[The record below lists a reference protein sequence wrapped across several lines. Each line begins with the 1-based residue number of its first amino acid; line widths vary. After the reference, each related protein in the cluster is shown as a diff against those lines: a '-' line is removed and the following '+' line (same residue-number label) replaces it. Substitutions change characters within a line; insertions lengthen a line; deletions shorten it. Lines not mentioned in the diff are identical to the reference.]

1 MLRDAVRGVV
11 AVAATIAEETGK
23 RVLTT
28 ATGLLERG
36 GVDVAAVER
45 RIAEQFP
52 PSGRSLQSLA
62 EEAVTVGRAG
72 VDMAVGVARAEAERV
87 FERVGDQV
95 VKIGVV
101 LSFLESQLRSSDEEE
116 EPAADSRADQPPT
129 RPAPRAEGLFEA
141 GWDDEEWGSRAEAD
155 AEEVPADAWA
165 VPEDEP
171 APGEPSAGAGTA
183 PREQAPAKRAAAR
196 KAPAKKA
203 PGEKAPGKKAP
214 AAKRTAKAPTPK
226 DAMPKKAGA
235 KKAAAAKKTVAK
247 KTVARKTVVA
257 GAEAPKPAA
266 ARKTAT
272 RKTVV
277 RKTTVARPESE
288 RGTDD

>member
-11 AVAATIAEETGK
+11 AVATTIAEETGK

-45 RIAEQFP
+45 RFAEQFP

-72 VDMAVGVARAEAERV
+72 VDMAVGVARAEAEKV

-101 LSFLESQLRSSDEEE
+101 LSFLESQLRNTEE
-116 EPAADSRADQPPT
+116 EPAAAAGADQPPA
-129 RPAPRAEGLFEA
+129 RPAARAEALFEA
-141 GWDDEEWGSRAEAD
+141 GWDDEEWGSRAETD
-155 AEEVPADAWA
+155 AETVPADAWA
-165 VPEDEP
+165 VPEEEPEPDEKP
-171 APGEPSAGAGTA
+171 AEPVTG
-183 PREQAPAKRAAAR
+183 PAAR
-196 KAPAKKA
+196 STGPGKAPAKKA
-203 PGEKAPGKKAP
+203 PAKKAP
-214 AAKRTAKAPTPK
+214 AAKRTAKAPTPRE
-226 DAMPKKAGA
+226 AMPKEAPAHPVEKPAA
-235 KKAAAAKKTVAK
+235 KKATGKKTVAK
-247 KTVARKTVVA
+247 KTVARKTVA
-257 GAEAPKPAA
+257 GGAEPTKPAG
-266 ARKTAT
+266 RKTAA

-277 RKTTVARPESE
+277 RKTSAAKPEPE
-288 RGTDD
+288 QGTDG